1 MLPRAAGTGPDER
14 IIVSPLHHAPT
25 APAATGATESTAG
38 APRPRLVWADA
49 AKGLCILLVVLHHS
63 TVKHLPSVLPAEL
76 GAVGEAWLALT
87 AALKP
92 IRMPLF
98 FLLSGLFAAGAL
110 RRPWAQVLT
119 ARVLTPYWVYAVWL
133 GVIAVV
139 FSLERTMVT
148 NRTQGVGD
156 LLGDLVFASTGVWFL
171 YALAVYFLLAK
182 ALLRWDLRWVVA
194 GSAALAVSVSGLPMA
209 AANREAVLVHFVYFL
224 VGARLPELVHRLSSW
239 RAVPTSALVVGY
251 AGAVAG
257 SAALEVPLSVEVTA
271 LSLLGVPL
279 AVRVARA
286 TAGLPRVGAAVATL
300 GRRTLPVYV
309 LHMPLLALVHHL
321 PGPAAALDALATPA
335 GSTGTVL
342 GGLAV
347 AVYPLLVTA
356 VVTAASLGLH
366 RLLVGLGLAGLFTLP
381 GTLRPSAETLQ
392 RTSLR
397 LRRALAHGRAR
408 WAVGQSSRLRA
419 DPPSHGVTR
428 VLAIR

>member
-1 MLPRAAGTGPDER
+1 MSTPHD
-14 IIVSPLHHAPT
+14 VPT
-25 APAATGATESTAG
+25 ATAASTTTA
-38 APRPRLVWADA
+38 AEPRPRLVWADA

-76 GAVGEAWLALT
+76 SAVGDAWLALT

-139 FSLERTMVT
+139 FTVERTMVT

-182 ALLRWDLRWVVA
+182 TLLRWDLRWVVA
-194 GSAALAVSVSGLPMA
+194 GSAALAISVSALPIA

-224 VGARLPELVHRLSSW
+224 LGARLPELVHQMASW
-239 RAVPTSALVVGY
+239 RAVPMSALVACY
-251 AGAVAG
+251 AAAAAG
-257 SAALEVPLSVEVTA
+257 SAALGVPLSVEVTA
-271 LSLLGVPL
+271 LSLLGLPL

-286 TAGLPRVGAAVATL
+286 TAALTRVGSVLAAL

-309 LHMPLLALVHHL
+309 LHMPLLAVVHHV
-321 PGPAAALDALATPA
+321 PGPAAALDALVAPA
-335 GSTGTVL
+335 GSTGPVL

-347 AVYPLLVTA
+347 AGYPLLVTA
-356 VVTAASLGLH
+356 LVTAASLGLH
-366 RLLVGLGLAGLFTLP
+366 RLLVGLGLASLFTLP
-381 GTLRPSAETLQ
+381 ETLAP
-392 RTSLR
+392 SPEW
-397 LRRALAHGRAR
+397 LRRAALRVRLALREAR
-408 WAVGQSSRLRA
+408 DRWTVAPGSRLRS

>member
-1 MLPRAAGTGPDER
+1 MSGADEPD
-14 IIVSPLHHAPT
+14 IIAIVSTAHHAPT
-25 APAATGATESTAG
+25 ATAATAG

-76 GAVGEAWLALT
+76 GAAGEAWLALT

-98 FLLSGLFAAGAL
+98 FLLSGLFAAGAV

-171 YALAVYFLLAK
+171 YALAIYFLLTK

-194 GSAALAVSVSGLPMA
+194 GSGALAISVSGLPIA

-224 VGARLPELVHRLSSW
+224 VGARLPELVHRLASW
-239 RAVPTSALVVGY
+239 RAVPTAVLVAGY
-251 AGAVAG
+251 AAAATG
-257 SAALEVPLSVEVTA
+257 SAALGVPLSVEVTA

-286 TAGLPRVGAAVATL
+286 TSALPRLGSAVAAL

-309 LHMPLLALVHHL
+309 LHMPLLAVVHHL
-321 PGPAAALDALATPA
+321 PGPAAALDALAAPT
-335 GSTGTVL
+335 GSTGTVV

-356 VVTAASLGLH
+356 LVTAASLGLH
-366 RLLVGLGLAGLFTLP
+366 RLLVGVGLASLFTLP
-381 GTLRPSAETLQ
+381 ETLRPSEATLR
-392 RTSLR
+392 RTSVR
-397 LRRALAHGRAR
+397 ARRALAPGR
-408 WAVGQSSRLRA
+408 WAVDQGSRLRA
-419 DPPSHGVTR
+419 DPPSHGVAR

>member
-1 MLPRAAGTGPDER
+1 M
-14 IIVSPLHHAPT
+14 VSTLHHAPT
-25 APAATGATESTAG
+25 ATAATAG

-76 GAVGEAWLALT
+76 SAVGDAWLALT

-194 GSAALAVSVSGLPMA
+194 ASAALAISVSALPIA

-224 VGARLPELVHRLSSW
+224 VGARLPELVHRLASW
-239 RAVPTSALVVGY
+239 RAVPTSVLVAGY
-251 AGAVAG
+251 AAAAAG
-257 SAALEVPLSVEVTA
+257 SGALGVPLSVEVTA

-279 AVRVARA
+279 AVRVAQA
-286 TAGLPRVGAAVATL
+286 TSGLRRLGPAVATL
-300 GRRTLPVYV
+300 GRHTLPIYV
-309 LHMPLLALVHHL
+309 LHMPLLAVVHHV
-321 PGPAAALDALATPA
+321 PGPSVVLDGLAGLDGSLGPA
-335 GSTGTVL
+335 L
-342 GGLAV
+342 GGTAV
-347 AVYPLLVTA
+347 ALYPLLVTA

-366 RLLVGLGLAGLFTLP
+366 RVLVRLGLGSLFTLP
-381 GTLRPSAETLQ
+381 ESLRPSEAAWR

-397 LRRALAHGRAR
+397 VRRALAQGREVSGGA
-408 WAVGQSSRLRA
+408 AG
-419 DPPSHGVTR
+419 
-428 VLAIR
+428 